1 MLAGVTE
8 TAAGD
13 IESANFGSDSG
24 EREDYDRRTQ
34 NRERAAIQ
42 KSEHKPERAENFQP
56 RKIKGQSDTDRPR
69 HDFVIVDV
77 TGELN
82 RIKCLERAGVDED
95 ARENKIE
102 KSPKDV

>member
-1 MLAGVTE
+1 MLGGVTE

-42 KSEHKPERAENFQP
+42 KSKHKPECAENFQP
-56 RKIKGQSDTDRPR
+56 RKIKGQSDTDWPR
-69 HDFVIVDV
+69 QNFVIIDV
-77 TGELN
+77 TSELN
-82 RIKCLERAGVDED
+82 GINCFDHPGVDED
-95 ARENKIE
+95 AGKNKIE
-102 KSPKDV
+102 NAPKDV